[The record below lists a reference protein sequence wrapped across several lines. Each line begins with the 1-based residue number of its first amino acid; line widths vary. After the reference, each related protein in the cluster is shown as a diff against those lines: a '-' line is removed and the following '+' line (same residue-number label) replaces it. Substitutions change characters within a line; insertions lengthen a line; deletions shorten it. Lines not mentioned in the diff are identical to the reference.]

1 MKSCVYLTLVLA
13 IIFTGIM
20 PSAAASLNSASA
32 FSCFN
37 VAEIPLQECEALVV
51 LYDSTR
57 GSEWTDNA
65 NWLVTNTPS
74 DWYGITVTGG
84 HVTNIYLYGN
94 HLLGQLPTELGNLS
108 GLLEL
113 NLTTNQLDGGIPP
126 TLGNLHNLLYLHLS
140 DNMLYGK
147 IPPEL
152 GNLVN
157 LRELSLSWNELYGGI
172 PYEMGNLLSLTSL
185 SIGHNYQLSGPLPSS
200 LTNLTLNYFFFSDTL
215 LCEPGDADF
224 QAWLG
229 SIRDLWRT
237 GVICPGQFTS
247 CDLVVEIP
255 PSECQALLELY
266 DHTNGTGWGNN
277 TWWLQADQPSFWY
290 GVAVTAGHVTGVNL
304 PDNELWGYIP
314 DNFGNLPN
322 LTELSL
328 SNNQLRGEIPAEL
341 GNLSSLVT
349 LDLGSN
355 YLIGDIPP
363 ELGNL
368 TNLIYLY
375 LGDNQFS
382 GSIPPELG
390 SLANLSHL
398 GLYSNHLSGTIP
410 PQLGDLVSL
419 QSLGLSDNQLSG
431 NIPPELGNLANLSQ
445 LALSHNYLAGSIPP
459 ELGKFTH
466 ILFFDLGGNQLS
478 GSIPAELGK
487 LASAWV
493 IDLSSNQLSGG
504 IPAEL
509 GNLGVWNLYLNDNQL
524 TGSIPATFGNL
535 AAAMVVD
542 LSHNRLSGSIPP
554 ELGNLA
560 NLLGL
565 DLSHNQLSGSIP
577 ADLGKIIG
585 IDSLELQ
592 DNRLDGDIPASFM
605 NLAWLCE
612 PPSCDRPGLDLDYN
626 LLNVPPGYPDQNE
639 EFQVFLYKKDPDW
652 HLYQGFKQQVG
663 AAGGEIRSL
672 DGRTDILIPAG
683 ALITDTLFTYK
694 PWSIPDHSK
703 GSLGFAHNTFDLT
716 ATDTYSNPVTIFGS
730 PITVTLSYTTTD
742 LYGVPENTLAL
753 YFWDEPSGSWKDGV
767 TTCAGGS
774 YQVDLDGNQLRL
786 PLCHLTE
793 FALFGSPQ
801 RVLLPDIRNRTLPV
815 PP

>member
-1 MKSCVYLTLVLA
+1 MKGSLYLALAVLMVV
-13 IIFTGIM
+13 T
-20 PSAAASLNSASA
+20 SAVPVAAVSVERESA
-32 FSCFN
+32 FSCDE
-37 VAEIPLQECEALVV
+37 VTEIPQVECEALVA
-51 LYDSTR
+51 LYN
-57 GSEWTDNA
+57 TDNGPWWRNQS

-74 DWYGITVTGG
+74 NWDGITVTDG
-84 HVTNIYLYGN
+84 HVTTISIANNNLVGPIPAV
-94 HLLGQLPTELGNLS
+94 LGDLS
-108 GLLEL
+108 NLLEL
-113 NLTTNQLDGGIPP
+113 YLFRNDLEGSIPP
-126 TLGNLHNLLYLHLS
+126 SLSNLESLEHLNLAENRLS
-140 DNMLYGK
+140 GR
-147 IPPEL
+147 IPPEI

-157 LRELSLSWNELYGGI
+157 LTELNLSRNSFY
-172 PYEMGNLLSLTSL
+172 GNLPAEIGNLISLTSL
-185 SIGHNYQLSGPLPSS
+185 GVGGNEMLAGPLPANLLNLS
-200 LTNLTLNYFFFSDTL
+200 LDYFYFSETS
-215 LCEPGDADF
+215 LCEPGDPDF

-229 SIRDLWRT
+229 SIRDLYRT

-266 DHTNGTGWGNN
+266 DHTNGAGWGNN

-290 GVAVTAGHVTGVNL
+290 GVTVTGGHVTGVNL
-304 PDNELWGYIP
+304 TDNELWGYIP
-314 DNFGNLPN
+314 DIFGNLPN

-328 SNNQLRGEIPAEL
+328 SNNQLRGEIPTEL

-355 YLIGDIPP
+355 YLVGDIPP

-368 TNLIYLY
+368 NNLIYLY

-398 GLYSNHLSGTIP
+398 GLYSNHLSGSIP
-410 PQLGDLVSL
+410 PQLGELVSL

-445 LALSHNYLAGSIPP
+445 LALSDNYLTGSIPP

-466 ILFFDLGGNQLS
+466 MLFFELSGNQLS
-478 GSIPAELGK
+478 GSIPTELGQ

-493 IDLSSNQLSGG
+493 IDLSSNQLSGS

-554 ELGNLA
+554 GLGSLA

-577 ADLGKIIG
+577 AELGKITG

-612 PPSCDRPGLDLDYN
+612 PTSCDRPGLDLDYN

-652 HLYQGFKQQVG
+652 HLYQGFRQEIG
-663 AAGGEIRSL
+663 AVGGEIQSL
-672 DGRTDILIPAG
+672 DSRTDILIPAG

-742 LYGVPENTLAL
+742 IYGVPENTLAL

-774 YQVDLDGNQLRL
+774 YQSDLDGNQLRL

-793 FALFGSPQ
+793 FALFGNPQ